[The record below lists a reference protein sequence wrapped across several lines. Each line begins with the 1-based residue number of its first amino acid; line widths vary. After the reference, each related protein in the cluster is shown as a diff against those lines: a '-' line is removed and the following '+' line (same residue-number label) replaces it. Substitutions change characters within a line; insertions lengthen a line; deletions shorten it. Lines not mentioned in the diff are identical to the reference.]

1 MAERKKTAVARPRPE
16 EGGRGQEQSKGQGLV
31 SGRSRGHGSEATELE
46 GVVGARTF
54 VSQLLLVFNELE
66 ARASGKGL

>member
-1 MAERKKTAVARPRPE
+1 MPMAERKKTAVARPRPE

-46 GVVGARTF
+46 GVVRGED
-54 VSQLLLVFNELE
+54 VCLSI
-66 ARASGKGL
+66 ASSFQ